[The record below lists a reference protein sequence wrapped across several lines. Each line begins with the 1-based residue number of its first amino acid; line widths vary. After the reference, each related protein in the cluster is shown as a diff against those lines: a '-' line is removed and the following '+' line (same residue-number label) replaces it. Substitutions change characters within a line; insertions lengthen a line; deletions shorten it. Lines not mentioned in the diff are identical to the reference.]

1 MDTRYTVGVNEYKRM
16 STAELRDAFMVDLF
30 EEGRLNLLYCEVE
43 GSVVGAAVPTNASL
57 ALEAGKALA
66 AEYFCH

>member
-43 GSVVGAAVPTNASL
+43 GSVVGAAGADECKSRPRSGQSVSS
-57 ALEAGKALA
+57 
-66 AEYFCH
+66 